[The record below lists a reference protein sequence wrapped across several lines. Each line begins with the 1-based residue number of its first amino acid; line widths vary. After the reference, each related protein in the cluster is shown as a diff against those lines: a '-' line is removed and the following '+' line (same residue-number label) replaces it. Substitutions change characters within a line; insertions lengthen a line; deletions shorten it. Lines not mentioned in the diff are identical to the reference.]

1 MLLYNSNK
9 INMQIEYDMLD
20 VLKGN
25 LLKYTGPVDLLV
37 WETSMD
43 WYIIVSFYKFYSDDT
58 NPCFYTKYS
67 ILISMTNDWMKQ

>member
-1 MLLYNSNK
+1 
-9 INMQIEYDMLD
+9 MQIEYDMLD

-25 LLKYTGPVDLLV
+25 LLKYMGAVDLLV

-43 WYIIVSFYKFYSDDT
+43 WYIKASFYKFYSDDT

-67 ILISMTNDWMKQ
+67 MLMSMTNDLMKQ